1 VRQSTAKANRF
12 KEKIMAVATGEETK
26 AIARYIRMSPFKV
39 RRVLDQIRGRSYRE
53 ALIILEFM
61 PYRAC
66 EPILKVLRSAVA
78 NAEHNGGYTPSELMI
93 TQAFADQGPVLKR
106 FRPRAQGRAYQ
117 IRKPTCHITIAVAP
131 GAEDED

>member
-1 VRQSTAKANRF
+1 MATMTDE
-12 KEKIMAVATGEETK
+12 KEVK

-78 NAEHNGGYTPSELMI
+78 NAEHNEGYAPAELII
-93 TQAFADQGPVLKR
+93 TQA
-106 FRPRAQGRAYQ
+106 
-117 IRKPTCHITIAVAP
+117 
-131 GAEDED
+131 

>member
-1 VRQSTAKANRF
+1 MATQTPGEVKA
-12 KEKIMAVATGEETK
+12 V
-26 AIARYIRMSPFKV
+26 ARYIRMSPFKV

-66 EPILKVLRSAVA
+66 EPVLKVLRSAAA
-78 NAEHNGGYTPSELMI
+78 NAEHNEGLNRASLVVS
-93 TQAFADQGPVLKR
+93 QAYADQGPVLKR

-117 IRKPTCHITIAVAP
+117 IRKPTCHITIGVAP
-131 GAEDED
+131 GADS